1 MDWNPDV
8 SQSKLASSRRASLLL
23 LVLQFFAALITRGFL
38 KTFGVALLY
47 LCGHVQC
54 LASPLDVESHRE
66 KRGRNC
72 SHFSSLRSVLGLTW
86 RDRVSNASI
95 LEATGSRDLITIN
108 THQKHSMAWA
118 CMLDGRRP
126 LTPKQTLHQGSAT
139 CSTHAT
145 LDTPNNFQW
154 HAEASSFTCQFCYD
168 SQEVLLTLT
177 QSCKS
182 GRAGFGLKL
191 VKMFRACLQIFF
203 KTSTVTI
210 FFSRLICCAHHGDFC
225 EWSDY
230 DFSSANSLCKDSS
243 VLRSFVQSSDY
254 LTLFL
259 RRQQWCGS

>member
-154 HAEASSFTCQFCYD
+154 HAEASSFTYQFCYD
-168 SQEVLLTLT
+168 SQEV
-177 QSCKS
+177 
-182 GRAGFGLKL
+182 
-191 VKMFRACLQIFF
+191 
-203 KTSTVTI
+203 
-210 FFSRLICCAHHGDFC
+210 
-225 EWSDY
+225 W
-230 DFSSANSLCKDSS
+230 
-243 VLRSFVQSSDY
+243 
-254 LTLFL
+254 LFL
-259 RRQQWCGS
+259 NWWKYKVDGTLNGLEL